1 MKIALLIRGG
11 AFMPDFDNSLQAL
24 IAVSFI
30 VYTVIVFALTF
41 QVTGANKKIKALES
55 KLSNLATASQVKE
68 VVTKLDKGFVDALLL
83 FENNIMHTLDDI
95 IVNVKMLP
103 NNCQPNVDTASVM
116 ASEHSEDDKIS
127 AAIEYA
133 RAGYEN
139 DQIVKILQLNAD
151 VVEEITK
158 FNRPH

>member
-1 MKIALLIRGG
+1 
-11 AFMPDFDNSLQAL
+11 MPDFDNSLQPL
-24 IAVSFI
+24 IALSFI
-30 VYTVIVFALTF
+30 VYTLIVLALTF
-41 QVTGANKKIKALES
+41 QVTGANKKINALEA
-55 KLSNLATASQVKE
+55 KLSNLATASQLKE
-68 VVTKLDKGFVDALLL
+68 VMTKLDKGFVDALLL

-95 IVNVKMLP
+95 VANVKMLEK
-103 NNCQPNVDTASVM
+103 NCQPNVDTASVV
-116 ASEHSEDDKIS
+116 APEHSDDDKIS

-139 DQIVKILQLNAD
+139 DKIVKILQLNAE

>member
-1 MKIALLIRGG
+1 MKIALLIYGG

-30 VYTVIVFALTF
+30 IYTVIVFALTF

-83 FENNIMHTLDDI
+83 FENNILHTVDDI

-116 ASEHSEDDKIS
+116 APEHTEDDKIS

>member
-1 MKIALLIRGG
+1 MKIALLIHGG
-11 AFMPDFDNSLQAL
+11 AFMPDFDNSLQTL

-30 VYTVIVFALTF
+30 VYTVIIFALTF

-116 ASEHSEDDKIS
+116 APEHTEDDKIS

>member
-1 MKIALLIRGG
+1 MKIALSIYGG

-116 ASEHSEDDKIS
+116 APEHTEDDKIS

-139 DQIVKILQLNAD
+139 DQIVKILRLNAD

>member
-30 VYTVIVFALTF
+30 IYTVIVFALTF

-116 ASEHSEDDKIS
+116 ASEHTEDDKIS